1 MRSNYNYLAQLLKSL
16 GLQKMKVIIITT
28 IILLSRSFIET
39 FKNLDKGHW
48 GLNVATQACF
58 KIF

>member
-1 MRSNYNYLAQLLKSL
+1 MKRNYNYLAQLLKSL

-28 IILLSRSFIET
+28 IILLSRSFIAT

-58 KIF
+58 TIF